1 MSTIVIWLFKNSSNL
16 INSHV
21 NLPQPHFILFPELR
35 LLSSIHFDPWPAS
48 WVKDKVEAGKGAE
61 LDKNNI
67 DQFVMLLPA
76 EDEIRKF
83 RGRLEDYGLESFQD
97 LEREAS
103 LSKG

>member
-1 MSTIVIWLFKNSSNL
+1 MMIRFDGLLDQKRSIVIQSSIMKYKFL
-16 INSHV
+16 
-21 NLPQPHFILFPELR
+21 QEPHFSAFL
-35 LLSSIHFDPWPAS
+35 DM
-48 WVKDKVEAGKGAE
+48 VEAGKGAE

-97 LEREAS
+97 LEREAP